1 MFVIEHLFLII
12 FFFLR
17 YVLSKQKCSADVLI
31 ERRVLKR
38 SIKKYLNK
46 IVLSDM
52 IRDSF
57 VGSVF
62 NKIQRESK

>member
-1 MFVIEHLFLII
+1 
-12 FFFLR
+12 
-17 YVLSKQKCSADVLI
+17 
-31 ERRVLKR
+31 LKR

-46 IVLSDM
+46 VVLSDM

-62 NKIQRESK
+62 QQITQSGKKEE

>member
-1 MFVIEHLFLII
+1 MFVIEHIFLIL
-12 FFFLR
+12 FFLLR

-38 SIKKYLNK
+38 GIKKYLNK

-57 VGSVF
+57 VGNVF
-62 NKIQRESK
+62 SKTQTEKI